1 MIYSAEK
8 LGHNM
13 ILVATH
19 THNIYVY
26 ILSTVYNIYYI
37 HTHMNDVLHQKW
49 QFECIAKFGIERY
62 WKHICYVL
70 WLDCLGQRARTEVWE
85 KHSVTVLYAR
95 EEKQLGQHRLGHT
108 PGLWTAMAENS
119 RSMYHVRRQNSW
131 EIYVYMIIYIHIIY
145 ILCISCPK
153 TFIPEIGWI
162 CSQAFRWDL
171 QD

>member
-1 MIYSAEK
+1 MPGPFIIFWGMQLGTMIYNAEK

-19 THNIYVY
+19 THTIYMCIYTNILYKIFIIY
-26 ILSTVYNIYYI
+26 IYTYEWRSSP
-37 HTHMNDVLHQKW
+37 KW

-119 RSMYHVRRQNSW
+119 RSMYHVRKQNSW
-131 EIYVYMIIYIHIIY
+131 EIYVYMIIYIHYIY
-145 ILCISCPK
+145 ILCI
-153 TFIPEIGWI
+153 
-162 CSQAFRWDL
+162 
-171 QD
+171 

>member
-1 MIYSAEK
+1 
-8 LGHNM
+8 
-13 ILVATH
+13 
-19 THNIYVY
+19 
-26 ILSTVYNIYYI
+26 
-37 HTHMNDVLHQKW
+37 MNDVLHQKW

-145 ILCISCPK
+145 IYIYYVYHVQKHSFRKLVGFVHKLFDGTFRISTWNSGRQPWVHQLSSAVNNECYK
-153 TFIPEIGWI
+153 QQTSF
-162 CSQAFRWDL
+162 Q
-171 QD
+171 QVT